1 MTMKIQEIAQLANV
15 SPSTVSRVFANHKN
29 VRPEIREKVFA
40 LARANGYH
48 PRLTVKQKNIVII
61 TPYNSVYPVQSCVD
75 MILMALMQALP
86 ERGYRLE
93 ILPVNNLERLH
104 SIQFCS
110 AIAIGCDE
118 SDFPGW
124 DESFASPLILMDR
137 NVKKKRQGIYTVR
150 SNEKQGMEMALDF
163 LLKRNCRKIGVLIH
177 GEAGKGNSDARYE
190 AVVSFLKAKGH
201 PTEKRVYFTG
211 TDSSRYV
218 ELTGKLL
225 KEGIDALFCP
235 GGNAGITVLYA
246 LSLFGKKVP
255 EDISLIASEQTFFSQ
270 YGVPPQTTLSPDYR
284 LLAGETA
291 ELIGRILEGEKVPKD
306 IVLDCNLIVRESVK

>member
-1 MTMKIQEIAQLANV
+1 MKIQEIARLANV

-61 TPYNSVYPVQSCVD
+61 TPYNSIYPVQSCVD

-86 ERGYRLE
+86 EKGYRLE
-93 ILPVNNLERLH
+93 ILPVNNLERLC
-104 SIQFCS
+104 SIQFCA
-110 AIAIGCDE
+110 AIAVGCE
-118 SDFPGW
+118 EGDFPHW
-124 DESFASPLILMDR
+124 DESFAAPLILMDR
-137 NVKKKRQGIYTVR
+137 CVKKKRPGVYTVR
-150 SNEKQGMEMALDF
+150 SNEKQGMEKALDF
-163 LLKRNCRKIGVLIH
+163 LLERGCKNIGCLIH
-177 GEAGKGNSDARYE
+177 GEPGKGNSDIRYE
-190 AVVSFLKAKGH
+190 AVTSYLK
-201 PTEKRVYFTG
+201 EKKLPLERRVCFTG

-255 EDISLIASEQTFFSQ
+255 EDVSLIASEQTFFSQ
-270 YGVPPQTTLSPDYR
+270 YAVPPQTALSPDYG
-284 LLAGETA
+284 LLAEETA
-291 ELIGRILEGEKVPKD
+291 SLIGKILEGGKAPGE
-306 IVLDCNLIVRESVK
+306 IVVDCNLIPRESVK